1 MPPIPP
7 QGNQQLV
14 VEKPLKVYAEQY
26 LIGQPLP
33 IGVVTSAYP
42 PVFAEGD
49 ARVYTERGEML
60 RIQFT
65 DWVLTDRY
73 SGQPQ
78 TVLSHEEYQERFG
91 APPVAEG
98 QPA

>member
-26 LIGQPLP
+26 LSGQPLP
-33 IGVVTSAYP
+33 IGVVTEAYP

-49 ARVYTERGEML
+49 ARVYTADGQVL
-60 RIQFT
+60 RVQHS
-65 DWVLTDRY
+65 DWVLTHRY
-73 SGQPQ
+73 SGLPQ

-91 APPVAEG
+91 APPIAEG